1 MLPILTPI
9 CLPHIALSVLCIHA
23 SACLY
28 CSCLR
33 LFVRYSWQSPLFLQ
47 KSNEN
52 QLNIEQIFRPN
63 DRFEIKQWAPLH
75 QAEAPTSCRFYLS
88 ESLRSLFY
96 PFLSL
101 SLYSL
106 KKSKFSIL
114 DIFISSSVSI
124 DFFQIFYKHWSGCI
138 PTGRPA
144 TPQTVFFLLAWPLSA
159 GLLLSYLC
167 LSFGILHFL
176 LCVMVVCFPFSYL
189 SLCRHIHVRKLPA
202 CFFTYTKLRQ
212 RIILCKCCFAG
223 VGVRL
228 TQE

>member
-1 MLPILTPI
+1 MF
-9 CLPHIALSVLCIHA
+9 AF
-23 SACLY
+23 
-28 CSCLR
+28 
-33 LFVRYSWQSPLFLQ
+33 FVRDSWQSPLFLQ
-47 KSNEN
+47 KYNEN
-52 QLNIEQIFRPN
+52 QLNIEQIFRLN

-176 LCVMVVCFPFSYL
+176 LCVLVVWFPFLTYL
-189 SLCRHIHVRKLPA
+189 SAGTFMSVSCRPVFLRIQSYAKESYCASAVLPV
-202 CFFTYTKLRQ
+202 L
-212 RIILCKCCFAG
+212 
-223 VGVRL
+223 
-228 TQE
+228 E

>member
-1 MLPILTPI
+1 MLRCLPCWWLACVLPILTPI
-9 CLPHIALSVLCIHA
+9 CHHA
-23 SACLY
+23 AHSFICFVH
-28 CSCLR
+28 SCFQPVFIVHVCVF
-33 LFVRYSWQSPLFLQ
+33 LFAILGKARYSCK

-52 QLNIEQIFRPN
+52 QLNIEQIFRPD

-124 DFFQIFYKHWSGCI
+124 DFF
-138 PTGRPA
+138 PN
-144 TPQTVFFLLAWPLSA
+144 
-159 GLLLSYLC
+159 
-167 LSFGILHFL
+167 IL
-176 LCVMVVCFPFSYL
+176 
-189 SLCRHIHVRKLPA
+189 
-202 CFFTYTKLRQ
+202 
-212 RIILCKCCFAG
+212 
-223 VGVRL
+223 
-228 TQE
+228 